1 MDQFGQKGTKR
12 NLRMNLMGSIGRVLE
27 QRQNKNDSIQSK
39 IIPILKLPRFFPHRL
54 GGEKARQIQGWN
66 YF

>member
-1 MDQFGQKGTKR
+1 M
-12 NLRMNLMGSIGRVLE
+12 VLE

-39 IIPILKLPRFFPHRL
+39 IIPILKLPLFFSFCT
-54 GGEKARQIQGWN
+54 GGEKAWQFQRWN